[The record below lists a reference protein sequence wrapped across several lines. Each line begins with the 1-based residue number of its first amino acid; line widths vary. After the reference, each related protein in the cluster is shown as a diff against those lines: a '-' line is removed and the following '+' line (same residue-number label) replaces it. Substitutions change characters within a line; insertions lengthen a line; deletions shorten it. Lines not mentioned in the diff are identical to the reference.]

1 MQLYWVEKLATTPR
15 NTGGWN
21 IRCISGCSKSR
32 WIRCI
37 VVKQQNKVADATVW
51 GEKEG
56 KSLWMQVA
64 VDKQIK
70 VGLVTVAAPCLAAAC
85 VMDAKRK

>member
-1 MQLYWVEKLATTPR
+1 MQLYWAEKLATTPR

-70 VGLVTVAAPCLAAAC
+70 VGMVTVAAPCLAAAC